1 MSVAL
6 PFADSTQRPS
16 FPGENVHVS
25 PAFEQVAGGSATLA
39 LSETQPANR
48 RGAAAIHMTAMG
60 PRRER
65 TNGRGDIAPLY
76 IFLLALAERTAIRKD
91 GNDGIDGLA
100 CLLVPG
106 PSRLL

>member
-48 RGAAAIHMTAMG
+48 RGAAALNMTAMG

-76 IFLLALAERTAIRKD
+76 IPFWRWQSGRRAVKTEMTTSTA
-91 GNDGIDGLA
+91 
-100 CLLVPG
+100 
-106 PSRLL
+106 